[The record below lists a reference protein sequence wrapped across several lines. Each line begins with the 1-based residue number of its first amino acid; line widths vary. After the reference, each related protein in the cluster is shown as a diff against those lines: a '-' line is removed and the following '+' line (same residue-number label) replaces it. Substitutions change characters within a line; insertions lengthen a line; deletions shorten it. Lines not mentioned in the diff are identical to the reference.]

1 MRLKIIFILIPM
13 LVLSGCTGCSKS
25 GRVVRINK
33 SKASYIPVKEEVTR
47 KSTPPDTSSDITTA
61 SNIIKMRERQGV
73 YTVPVEVNGVA
84 MEFIFDTGASDIV
97 LSSAEAMFLY
107 RNGKL
112 SIDDIHGTRRYQI
125 ADGTI
130 AEGTLINLRT
140 VKIGNKVLENV
151 EASVVKNLEAP
162 LLIGQSALNRFG
174 RITIDYKRL
183 EIGFE

>member
-25 GRVVRINK
+25 GRIVRINN
-33 SKASYIPVKEEVTR
+33 SKASYVPAVEKVTR
-47 KSTPPDTSSDITTA
+47 KSTPPDTTTS

-73 YTVPVEVNGVA
+73 YTVPVEVNGVP

-97 LSSAEAMFLY
+97 LSSAEAIFLY

-112 SIDDIHGTRRYQI
+112 SLDDIGGKRQYQI

-151 EASVVKNLEAP
+151 EASVVKNLDAP

>member
-25 GRVVRINK
+25 GRIVRIQN
-33 SKASYIPVKEEVTR
+33 SKASYVPVTEEIS
-47 KSTPPDTSSDITTA
+47 KKPSPPDTITS

-97 LSSAEAMFLY
+97 LSAAEAMFLY

-112 SIDDIHGTRRYQI
+112 SKEDIGGTRQYMI

-174 RITIDYKRL
+174 KITIDYKRL
-183 EIGFE
+183 EIGFD

>member
-1 MRLKIIFILIPM
+1 MKLKIIFILIPM

-25 GRVVRINK
+25 GRIVRIQN
-33 SKASYIPVKEEVTR
+33 SKASYVPVKEDVTR
-47 KSTPPDTSSDITTA
+47 ETKATPTDTIAA

-73 YTVPVEVNGVA
+73 YTVPVEVNGVP

-97 LSSAEAMFLY
+97 LSAAEAMFLY

-112 SIDDIHGTRRYQI
+112 SIDDIQGTRRYQI

-130 AEGTLINLRT
+130 AEGTLIILRT